1 MSAAGAVARML
12 TLVPWLRERPGASLD
27 EIAAAFGVDRATVR
41 RDLEALDFCGLPG
54 LGGGA
59 LFDVTLVGDR
69 VLVSMADELKR
80 PLRPTATEAL
90 RLVLLVE
97 AAEAVLG
104 PDVPELAT
112 AATKLRAALG
122 VPERVADVLEPEVPE
137 LVVRLRDAA
146 RAGRVVRFDYHKR
159 RAERAEAREV
169 EPWVVRLLDG
179 AWYLHGHDRE
189 RDAERAFRL
198 DRASALAVTDEAVS
212 RRPPQVIEPPRYV
225 PGDGDLAVVLE
236 VAPGGRWVLDAV
248 EVDEVEDRPDGSTLV
263 RLTTD
268 APGWL
273 ARLVVMAG
281 GTVRAVS
288 PPGLVAEVVERAG
301 DALRALTEGLPRDRA
316 DEGDG
321 ATLGS

>member
-27 EIAAAFGVDRATVR
+27 EIAAAFAVDRATIR

-59 LFDVTLVGDR
+59 LFDVTFVGDR

-104 PDVPELAT
+104 TDVPELTT
-112 AATKLRAALG
+112 AAAKLRAALG
-122 VPERVADVLEPEVPE
+122 VPERVADILEPEVPD
-137 LVVRLRDAA
+137 LVVHLREAA
-146 RAGRVVRFDYHKR
+146 RAGRIVRFDYHKR
-159 RAERAEAREV
+159 RAERPEQREV

-179 AWYLHGHDRE
+179 AWYLHAFDRD
-189 RDAERAFRL
+189 RGAERAFRL
-198 DRASALAVTDEAVS
+198 DRASALVVTDAPVTA
-212 RRPPQVIEPPRYV
+212 RPPEVLERPRYV
-225 PGDGDLAVVLE
+225 PAEGDLAAILE
-236 VAPGGRWVLDAV
+236 VAPGGRWVLDAI
-248 EVDEVEDRPDGSTLV
+248 EPERVEDRPDGSTLV
-263 RLTTD
+263 HLTTD

-281 GTVRAVS
+281 GAVRAVS
-288 PPGLVAEVVERAG
+288 PPELVAEVVSRAS
-301 DALRALTEGLPRDRA
+301 DALSALVAGRPRDRTTGR
-316 DEGDG
+316 DT
-321 ATLGS
+321 ATLEP